1 MRRVLVF
8 LVAAL
13 VLSACRIDS
22 TVTLKVQPDGSGV
35 ITLAVVADAAVVKAA
50 PGLAADLRLDD
61 AAAAGWTVDG
71 PKPTDGGGLQV
82 TLTHPFTT
90 VQEATALL
98 QSINGSGGPL
108 HDVTLGHSV
117 TAADITTTLTG
128 KIRVDGG
135 LDAFAD
141 PDVLSAIGGTPYAN
155 AIASADLKPTD
166 VVTFTF
172 VADLPGDITANAGS
186 GPAGT
191 TPTNPRS
198 WSVPIDGTAADL
210 ATTAVIAQGS
220 GSSGWSTL
228 ATVALVALVAW
239 CVAAAGFILFVATA
253 RRARAHRRPG
263 G

>member
-1 MRRVLVF
+1 MHRMRRVLVF
-8 LVAAL
+8 LLAAL

-108 HDVTLGHSV
+108 HP
-117 TAADITTTLTG
+117 TG
-128 KIRVDGG
+128 AGPVGSDGQLRHVRKRG
-135 LDAFAD
+135 LSC
-141 PDVLSAIGGTPYAN
+141 P
-155 AIASADLKPTD
+155 
-166 VVTFTF
+166 
-172 VADLPGDITANAGS
+172 
-186 GPAGT
+186 PA
-191 TPTNPRS
+191 TPTR
-198 WSVPIDGTAADL
+198 
-210 ATTAVIAQGS
+210 
-220 GSSGWSTL
+220 
-228 ATVALVALVAW
+228 
-239 CVAAAGFILFVATA
+239 
-253 RRARAHRRPG
+253 H
-263 G
+263 